1 MQNTH
6 QKKVLSLMLMTAIF
20 SSASYAEESNLEL
33 SDIEVIGTTPLHGVG
48 LPADQIASNIQSATA
63 EDIEQSQ
70 SLDMTDFMNKTLGSV
85 SINAAQNNP
94 FQPDVQF
101 RGFTASPLVGVAQG
115 LSIYQDGVRINE
127 PFGDA
132 VNFELIPESAIA
144 SMNLMPGSNPLFG
157 LNTLGG
163 AISIQTKN
171 GFTNEGHSLEGYT
184 GSFGRHSATL
194 ESGGNDGTFGYFVTG
209 AYTEEDGWRDQSP
222 SEVEQLFAN
231 LSYRND
237 TSSLDLALT
246 AVDSDLNGN
255 GASPIELAA
264 FEGREA
270 VFTWPDNTQ
279 NELRMATLNG
289 SHWISDSVLVSANT
303 YFRNNDRSTFNGD
316 GAEFGFNATNE
327 LIEELEQESGESN
340 PDFAIRVAAADVIED
355 ENGVAITQARLDG
368 ADDDELAINNTSTT
382 KQDSYGLGLQTT
394 FLNNLFERENQ
405 LIVGASY
412 DKARMKYNAQSEIAE
427 FTENRGTTGFDI
439 LNSESIVDAQ
449 IDSDT
454 VGLYF
459 TDTLSVTEQLAV
471 TLSGRYNRTRIAI
484 SGTSEG
490 GETPLNETGETHHFN
505 RFNPALGLAYS
516 VDETLGVYGSYSESS
531 RAPTPSELT
540 CSNPLKPCAL
550 PNSFLSDPP
559 LEQVVS
565 KTWEAGLRGKF
576 NSISWTAGVFH
587 TVNKDDIIFIPVEEG
602 GPSGNLNNGIFD
614 NIAKTKRQ
622 GVELG
627 LNGAAIA
634 DKLTWFSNYSYVDAT
649 FESSFDVFNENNPA
663 GEDTTVQ
670 AGDSM
675 PSIPK
680 HHVKLGMDYAFTK
693 AFTFGFDAS
702 YQSSQY
708 FRGDEANNNE
718 KMSGYSLVNIH
729 TRYKLNKNV
738 EFFAKVDN
746 LFDREYESFGLYGE
760 SDEAPGLGD
769 EPGDYGL
776 SDSRFVGYGAPR
788 AGWIGIKV
796 SM

>member
-1 MQNTH
+1 MQHKRKT
-6 QKKVLSLMLMTAIF
+6 LSLMLAAVFVSTNAF
-20 SSASYAEESNLEL
+20 AAEDSVEL
-33 SDIEVIGTTPLHGVG
+33 SEIEVIGTTPLHGVG

-63 EDIEQSQ
+63 EEIENSQ

-94 FQPDVQF
+94 FQPDLQF

-127 PFGDA
+127 SFGDA

-171 GFTNEGHSLEGYT
+171 GFTHDGHSLEGYT
-184 GSFGRHSATL
+184 GSFGRHSATV

-222 SEVEQLFAN
+222 SEVEQFFAN

-255 GASPIELAA
+255 GAAPIGLDVL
-264 FEGREA
+264 EGREA
-270 VFTWPDNTQ
+270 VFTWPDNTK

-289 SHWISDSVLVSANT
+289 SHWLSDSVLVSANT

-316 GAEFGFNATNE
+316 GAEFEYDNGF
-327 LIEELEQESGESN
+327 LVEEGGDGTD
-340 PDFAIRVAAADVIED
+340 PDDRIED
-355 ENGVAITQARLDG
+355 ADGNEITQANVG
-368 ADDDELAINNTSTT
+368 VADAEDLAINNTSTT

-394 FLNNLFERENQ
+394 LLNDLFDRENQ
-405 LIVGASY
+405 LIVGVSY

-427 FTENRGTTGFDI
+427 FNDDRGTTGLGI
-439 LNSESIVDAQ
+439 LNNESIVDGK

-454 VGLYF
+454 IGLYF
-459 TDTLSVTEQLAV
+459 TDTLSVTEQLAL

-490 GETPLNETGETHHFN
+490 GETNLNETGETHHFN
-505 RFNPALGLAYS
+505 RFNPSVGLAYS
-516 VDETLGVYGSYSESS
+516 VNNDLGVYGSYSESS

-540 CSNPLKPCAL
+540 CSNKLHPCAL

-565 KTWEAGLRGKF
+565 KTWEAGLRGQL

-602 GPSGNLNNGIFD
+602 GPAGNLNDGFFD
-614 NIAKTKRQ
+614 NVGETKRQ

-627 LNGAAIA
+627 LNGAAMS

-649 FESSFDVFNENNPA
+649 FESGFNVFNGNNPA
-663 GEDTTVQ
+663 GDNTTVES
-670 AGDSM
+670 GDSM

-680 HHVKLGMDYAFTK
+680 HNFKIGVDYAFTSS
-693 AFTFGFDAS
+693 FTLGLDAS
-702 YQSSQY
+702 YHSSQY
-708 FRGDEANNNE
+708 YRGDEANNNDQI
-718 KMSGYSLVNIH
+718 SGYRLVNLH
-729 TRYKLNKNV
+729 SRYNLNKHV

-746 LFDREYESFGLYGE
+746 LFDSEYETFGLYGE
-760 SDEAPGLGD
+760 PDEAPGLD
-769 EPGDYGL
+769 TLDDP
-776 SDSRFVGYGAPR
+776 RFVGYGAPR